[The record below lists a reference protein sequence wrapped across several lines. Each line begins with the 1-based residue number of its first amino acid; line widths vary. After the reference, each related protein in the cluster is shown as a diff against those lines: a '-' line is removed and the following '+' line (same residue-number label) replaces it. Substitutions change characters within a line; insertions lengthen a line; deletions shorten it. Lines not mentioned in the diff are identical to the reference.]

1 MDNNAT
7 MPFNAIVQT
16 LYSLPLEEK
25 EELKNLLEHN
35 IIESRRE
42 EMKQHF
48 KSSQAEQKSGQMKF
62 SSDLSEL
69 KKML

>member
-1 MDNNAT
+1 MDNNVA

-16 LYSLPLEEK
+16 LYNLPLEEK

-42 EMKQHF
+42 EMNQNF
-48 KSSQAEQKSGQMKF
+48 KTSQAEQQSGQMKF

-69 KKML
+69 KNML

>member
-1 MDNNAT
+1 MDNNVA
-7 MPFNAIVQT
+7 MPFYAIVQT

-42 EMKQHF
+42 EMNQNF
-48 KSSQAEQKSGQMKF
+48 KTSQAEQKSGQMKF
-62 SSDLSEL
+62 SSALSEL
-69 KKML
+69 KNML

>member
-1 MDNNAT
+1 MDNNVA

-16 LYSLPLEEK
+16 LYNLPLEEK

-42 EMKQHF
+42 EMNQNF
-48 KSSQAEQKSGQMKF
+48 KTSQAEEQSGQMKF

-69 KKML
+69 KNML